1 MIKICV
7 LLISFMLLTAGIYAQ
22 AETGNNIIVRQDPRL
37 DHLVNKQIEINEV
50 STRDSRRFVPGF
62 RILAVSSND
71 RNKVIEA
78 KSAIY
83 RKFPELTSYMMYQ
96 SPFFRLKVGN
106 FRDRLDAEEY
116 LSGIQELF
124 PGNKAYVVPDRI
136 EVRPEPNQK

>member
-1 MIKICV
+1 MIKNCV
-7 LLISFMLLTAGIYAQ
+7 LLTSFILLAAGLCAQ
-22 AETGNNIIVRQDPRL
+22 PETNNNIVVRQDPRL
-37 DHLVNKQIEINEV
+37 DHLVNKHIDVNEV
-50 STRDSRRFVPGF
+50 NTRDSRRFVPGF
-62 RILAVSSND
+62 RILAISSNN

-83 RKFPELTSYMMYQ
+83 RKFPELNSYMMYQ

-116 LSGIQELF
+116 LSGIQEMF
-124 PGNKAYVVPDRI
+124 PDNKAYVVPDRI

>member
-1 MIKICV
+1 MTKNWV
-7 LLISFMLLTAGIYAQ
+7 LLTSFMLLAAGLCAQ
-22 AETGNNIIVRQDPRL
+22 TESNNIIVRQDPRL
-37 DHLVNKQIEINEV
+37 DQLVNKQIEINEV
-50 STRDSRRFVPGF
+50 NTRESRRFVPGF

-124 PGNKAYVVPDRI
+124 PANKAYVVPDKI
-136 EVRPEPNQK
+136 EVRPELNQK

>member
-1 MIKICV
+1 MIKNCA
-7 LLISFMLLTAGIYAQ
+7 LLILFMLLAAGLYAQ
-22 AETGNNIIVRQDPRL
+22 VDTNNNIIVRQDPRL
-37 DHLVNKQIEINEV
+37 EQLVNKQIEINEV
-50 STRDSRRFVPGF
+50 TTRDSRRFVPGF

-83 RKFPELTSYMMYQ
+83 RKFPELSSYMMYQ

-124 PGNKAYVVPDRI
+124 PNNKAYVVPDKI
-136 EVRPEPNQK
+136 EVRPELYQK